1 MEQQSH
7 SMDIN
12 PSDSLN
18 SNVSYLLQI
27 ARSHLSDPYL
37 KATKEFLQNRWG
49 LLEYLAPQ
57 LFEVFKK
64 QPIDRQQTLQQI
76 QDWLGEV
83 FEQNDLWNPLSE
95 EVWVNVLAWTVQD
108 LDTTIAESI
117 IQNLA
122 QEPFRMEVWGGLF
135 HPDLLEIQ
143 NLLQMLKV
151 RLADDLREQ
160 ILAAIATDTGIEI
173 PVLRIS
179 SVLAIDIEAT
189 KIEASDTPLGPI
201 SHSEPESLSSEAW
214 IADPLPELEAP
225 LHLEHILTRE
235 GDLRRLP
242 WELLTALKQQGA
254 LALVQLQF
262 LLAAHA
268 TRQPHP
274 QNSFTLKASD
284 LLEQLDWQS
293 EQDAPFN
300 LIHNFEQIGT
310 LEVTSLWMTDA
321 YATQVEAFNLSGHPW
336 DILTDLRGNLD
347 WNSGRI
353 AHPEQVYFTIRPG
366 LWMVHILQNGGLETQ
381 KAFQGFGQFAL
392 TLLKLDYCR
401 NPFLLSLIVHLAF
414 STSFELH
421 EIKPSVYKVIDLI
434 EVVFGPSFLPSL
446 QMPQKARSLLE
457 WWNQA
462 LEALLVLGWRAD
474 PTKDFPKPHPMDFY
488 VRPCP
493 EWLSPT
499 SHSRKPQNWV
509 QQWLA
514 QSLCLQSPQ
523 SLAHPLTPSP
533 SKANLDDSTALRDR
547 TIRRLRFDRLTG
559 SEIRAARKAKR
570 LTQSQ
575 LAEALHVHQSLVAKI
590 EAGRRSVTEDLER
603 SLRQVLEL

>member
-1 MEQQSH
+1 MEQQSQ
-7 SMDIN
+7 SKDRN
-12 PSDSLN
+12 PNNLGN
-18 SNVSYLLQI
+18 SNVSYLLQV
-27 ARSHLSDPYL
+27 ARLHLSAPYL
-37 KATKEFLQNRWG
+37 EATQQFLKNRFG
-49 LLEYLAPQ
+49 LLEYLALQLLEAQKDLQMDQPQ
-57 LFEVFKK
+57 SL
-64 QPIDRQQTLQQI
+64 QQT
-76 QDWLGEV
+76 QDGLEDA
-83 FEQNDLWNPLSE
+83 FERNNLWKQLSE

-108 LDTTIAESI
+108 LDTAIAESTI
-117 IQNLA
+117 RNLA

-135 HPDLLEIQ
+135 HPDLLEVQ
-143 NLLQMLKV
+143 DLLQALKV
-151 RLADDLREQ
+151 RWADDLKGQ
-160 ILAAIATDTGIEI
+160 ILAEIAPNLGIEI
-173 PVLRIS
+173 PVLKIVS
-179 SVLAIDIEAT
+179 GLAIAFENSVT
-189 KIEASDTPLGPI
+189 HSDPTT
-201 SHSEPESLSSEAW
+201 HSAPESISAEAW
-214 IADPLPELEAP
+214 ISDSLPGPNTP

-242 WELLTALKQQGA
+242 WELLTVLKHQGS

-268 TRQPHP
+268 TRQTHP
-274 QNSFTLKASD
+274 QNAFTLKASD
-284 LLEQLDWQS
+284 LLEPLDWQS
-293 EQDAPFN
+293 EANAHRN
-300 LIHNFEQIGT
+300 LIHEVEQIRT

-321 YATQVEAFNLSGHPW
+321 YATHVEAFNLKGHPW
-336 DILTDLRGNLD
+336 DILTDIRGNLD
-347 WNSGRI
+347 WNTGRI
-353 AHPEQVYFTIRPG
+353 TQPEQVYFTVRPG
-366 LWMVHILQNGGLETQ
+366 LWMTSILHNGGLEAQ

-414 STSFELH
+414 SESSEPPETQ
-421 EIKPSVYKVIDLI
+421 PSVYKVIDLV
-434 EVVFGPSFLPSL
+434 EVVFGPPILASL
-446 QMPQKARSLLE
+446 QMPQKAQALLR

-474 PTKDFPKPHPMDFY
+474 PTMDLVELQVAPRPMDFY
-488 VRPCP
+488 AQPYP

-499 SHSRKPQNWV
+499 SHSRKPQDWV

-514 QSLCLQSPQ
+514 QSLCLNPPQ
-523 SLAHPLTPSP
+523 SLVHPLTRSP
-533 SKANLDDSTALRDR
+533 SSIDLENVPPLRER
-547 TIRRLRFDRLTG
+547 TLHRLRFDRLTG

>member
-1 MEQQSH
+1 MEQQSR
-7 SMDIN
+7 STDITPN
-12 PSDSLN
+12 DLLN
-18 SNVSYLLQI
+18 SNVSYLLQV
-27 ARSHLSDPYL
+27 ARSHLSAPYL
-37 KATKEFLQNRWG
+37 GATREFLQNRFG
-49 LLEYLAPQ
+49 LLEYLAQQ
-57 LFEVFKK
+57 LLEAQKD
-64 QPIDRQQTLQQI
+64 QLSDRLQTLQQI
-76 QDWLGEV
+76 QDWLEEA
-83 FEQNDLWNPLSE
+83 FEQNNLWHQLSE

-108 LDTTIAESI
+108 LDTTIAEST

-135 HPDLLEIQ
+135 HPDLLEVQ
-143 NLLQMLKV
+143 DLLQVLKV
-151 RLADDLREQ
+151 RVADDLKGQ
-160 ILAAIATDTGIEI
+160 ILAAIASDLEI

-179 SVLAIDIEAT
+179 PSLAIAL
-189 KIEASDTPLGPI
+189 EASELTPEASPPPDLESI
-201 SHSEPESLSSEAW
+201 SDETW
-214 IADPLPELEAP
+214 IADSRLEPEVP

-242 WELLTALKQQGA
+242 WELLTALKQQGN

-268 TRQPHP
+268 TRQPHS

-293 EQDAPFN
+293 EQDVRFN
-300 LIHNFEQIGT
+300 LIHEFEQIGK

-321 YATQVEAFNLSGHPW
+321 YASQVEAFNLSGHPW
-336 DILTDLRGNLD
+336 DILIDLRGNLD

-353 AHPEQVYFTIRPG
+353 THPEQVYFTVRPG
-366 LWMVHILQNGGLETQ
+366 LWMVHILQNGGLEAQ
-381 KAFQGFGQFAL
+381 RAFQEFGQFAL

-414 STSFELH
+414 SESSELH
-421 EIKPSVYKVIDLI
+421 EIKPSIYKVIDLMGA
-434 EVVFGPSFLPSL
+434 VFGPPLLQSL
-446 QMPQKARSLLE
+446 QMPQQAQSLLE

-462 LEALLVLGWRAD
+462 LEALLVLGWRANSTRD
-474 PTKDFPKPHPMDFY
+474 SSEPHLMDFY
-488 VRPCP
+488 MQPCP
-493 EWLSPT
+493 EWLNPA
-499 SHSRKPQNWV
+499 SHSQKPQNWV

-514 QSLCLQSPQ
+514 QSLSLQSPQ
-523 SLAHPLTPSP
+523 SLACPLTRSP
-533 SKANLDDSTALRDR
+533 SKDDSTVLRDR

>member
-1 MEQQSH
+1 MEQQSQ
-7 SMDIN
+7 STDIN
-12 PSDSLN
+12 PNDLLN
-18 SNVSYLLQI
+18 SNVSYLLQV
-27 ARSHLSDPYL
+27 ARSHLSAPYL
-37 KATKEFLQNRWG
+37 GATREFLQNRFG
-49 LLEYLAPQ
+49 LLEYLAQQ
-57 LFEVFKK
+57 LLEAQKD
-64 QPIDRQQTLQQI
+64 QPTKPSQTLQQL
-76 QDWLGEV
+76 QDWLEEA
-83 FEQNDLWNPLSE
+83 FEQNNLWHQLSE

-108 LDTTIAESI
+108 LDTTIAEST

-143 NLLQMLKV
+143 DLLQVLKV
-151 RLADDLREQ
+151 RVADDLKGQ
-160 ILAAIATDTGIEI
+160 LLAAIAPDPEI
-173 PVLRIS
+173 PVLRLTPH
-179 SVLAIDIEAT
+179 LAIALEASELTPEAT
-189 KIEASDTPLGPI
+189 TPPDLESTSDET
-201 SHSEPESLSSEAW
+201 W
-214 IADPLPELEAP
+214 IADPRLEPEAP

-242 WELLTALKQQGA
+242 WELLTALKLQGN

-268 TRQPHP
+268 TRQPHS

-293 EQDAPFN
+293 EQDVRFN
-300 LIHNFEQIGT
+300 LIHEFEQIGK

-321 YATQVEAFNLSGHPW
+321 YATQVEAFTLSGHPW

-353 AHPEQVYFTIRPG
+353 THPEQVYFTIRPG
-366 LWMVHILQNGGLETQ
+366 LWMVHILQNGGLEAQ
-381 KAFQGFGQFAL
+381 RAFQGFGQFAL

-401 NPFLLSLIVHLAF
+401 NPLLLSLIVHLVC
-414 STSFELH
+414 SESSELH
-421 EIKPSVYKVIDLI
+421 EIKPSVYKVIDLM
-434 EVVFGPSFLPSL
+434 EVVFGPPLLQSL
-446 QMPQKARSLLE
+446 QMPQQAQSLLE
-457 WWNQA
+457 WWNHA
-462 LEALLVLGWRAD
+462 LESLLVLGWRAD
-474 PTKDFPKPHPMDFY
+474 SIKDSPKPHPMDFY
-488 VRPCP
+488 IQSCP
-493 EWLSPT
+493 EWLNPA

-514 QSLCLQSPQ
+514 QSLSLQSPQ
-523 SLAHPLTPSP
+523 SLACPLTRSP
-533 SKANLDDSTALRDR
+533 SKDDSTVLQDR